1 MKNSLLFLMFFA
13 FLLRGSSQVTISITP
28 QVLSS
33 SVNPDSFEIRAKATI
48 KNLSNVTKKFSWR
61 RNIMSLTN
69 GWLSLVCDKN
79 QCWAAAT
86 NDPTDQ
92 IELTAGATSNLDV
105 YIRPDRKM
113 GSATIEIKVFE
124 VGNEANNSVTG
135 RFLFSTLSPV
145 KSYNALPF
153 SNIKLYPNPSMEY
166 FQISEN
172 DTVDKVVIYNI
183 IGRQL
188 RIFKATDGNKYMIN
202 DLPDGMYIVRLM
214 SSNGATVKTLRLS
227 KAHARA

>member
-1 MKNSLLFLMFFA
+1 MFFA

-135 RFLFSTLSPV
+135 RLRFSTLSPV
-145 KSYNALPF
+145 KS
-153 SNIKLYPNPSMEY
+153 
-166 FQISEN
+166 
-172 DTVDKVVIYNI
+172 
-183 IGRQL
+183 
-188 RIFKATDGNKYMIN
+188 
-202 DLPDGMYIVRLM
+202 
-214 SSNGATVKTLRLS
+214 
-227 KAHARA
+227 